1 MKKIFILT
9 GEPSG
14 DKLASTVISKL
25 SIQVPNIE
33 YLSVGGTHIKNLGI
47 QSIFDL
53 KEITYLG
60 FTSVLFNIFK
70 IRNKINKTVD
80 EIIKFDPDILFSVDS
95 PDFTL
100 RVAERVKKINK
111 SIKTVHY
118 VAPQVWVWR
127 KNRVKKIKKFIDHI
141 LLLFNFEKKY
151 FDDENIKNTFVGHP
165 LIEKEEK
172 AKTVLN
178 DLIKK
183 DKKIIS
189 IFPGSRKSETS
200 VLLPIL
206 LNFVKL
212 MNKKNFSYSY
222 VFHATHENKEFIV
235 NHVKQTDLNNIDV
248 ISDDNIKSQILSNS
262 IFAVSKSGTVSLQI
276 SSSNVPSIIIYKLS
290 FINFMIFKLL
300 VNVKFAN
307 IINIINDKEVI
318 PELLQKECNA
328 EEICRSVIYFLKN
341 PKLIKK
347 HETNFKGVGQP
358 IRVAL
363 TGSKFGPGLYDIIIS
378 LGKEE
383 VEKRLSNK
391 IIT

>member
-25 SIQVPNIE
+25 KINNPNIE

-53 KEITYLG
+53 KDITYLG

-70 IRNKINKTVD
+70 IKKKINKTVD
-80 EIIKFDPDILFSVDS
+80 EIIKFNPDLLFSVDS

-100 RVAERVKKINK
+100 RVAENVKNINNN
-111 SIKTVHY
+111 IKTIHY

-127 KNRVKKIKKFIDHI
+127 KNRVKKIKKFIDHM
-141 LLLFNFEKKY
+141 LLLFSFEKKY
-151 FDDENIKNTFVGHP
+151 FDEENIKNTFVGHP
-165 LIEKEEK
+165 LIEKK
-172 AKTVLN
+172 DNVKTALDN
-178 DLIKK
+178 LIYQ

-189 IFPGSRKSETS
+189 LFPGSRKSETS

-206 LNFVKL
+206 LDFIKL
-212 MNKKNFSYSY
+212 MNKKNLDYSF
-222 VFHATHENKEFIV
+222 VFHAIDENRDFII
-235 NHVKQTDLNNIDV
+235 NKIKKTNLENIDV
-248 ISDDNIKSQILSNS
+248 ISAENIKDQVLSNS
-262 IFAVSKSGTVSLQI
+262 IFAVSKSGTISLQI
-276 SSSNVPSIIIYKLS
+276 SNANIPSIIIYKLS

-300 VNVKFAN
+300 VNVRFAN

-328 EEICRSVIYFLKN
+328 EEIYKTVTYLLKN
-341 PKLIKK
+341 PILIEKQLIDCKK
-347 HETNFKGVGQP
+347 TLEGIKSKSSSTSEA
-358 IRVAL
+358 AL
-363 TGSKFGPGLYDIIIS
+363 ILNNYLIS
-378 LGKEE
+378 
-383 VEKRLSNK
+383 
-391 IIT
+391 